1 MATIKANGQTY
12 FIDRSKITTPSIKIA
27 NVYYP
32 NPGYIPLFSG
42 NKGGTVD
49 YSRYKYTL
57 GGLKV
62 GNLRAAIS
70 RSFINSAPS
79 VSISAS
85 STRVANGTYV
95 TITATA
101 SDPDGDTIYYEWEGI
116 SAQSTISSIN
126 VYGSNQ
132 TKSYRCRVYDQY
144 GAYSSWSNQVSITW
158 YEPNHSPFISITEY
172 DNPVYEGDSIS
183 VKFYYYDPD
192 SDVCDV
198 RWGYGTSG
206 SGGIIH
212 YHETGYM
219 KVNASPSETYHT
231 VTIKPGGTLEDGR
244 YGIWVGIVDSKG
256 AFDIAFR
263 EVTKKT
269 YTYKCGAKL
278 FKSLKT
284 LQGYGVSYSVWEVN
298 IIPERLGNA
307 SAFAFEWG
315 GSSKDGWY
323 VSEYTWDIRRKPSSC
338 TVYPIRYDI
347 ESETITYRDYDFQG
361 GPGEHQ
367 MVINHLVNIR
377 QVGNAGTISLT
388 ENSWTSAKWS

>member
-85 STRVANGTYV
+85 STRIANGTNV

-101 SDPDGDTIYYEWEGI
+101 SDPDGDTIYYEWEGVSSS
-116 SAQSTISSIN
+116 SASVSVS
-126 VYGSNQ
+126 GSNQ
-132 TKSYRCRVYDQY
+132 TKSYRCRVHDSYS
-144 GAYSSWSNQVSITW
+144 AYSSWSNQVSITW
-158 YEPNHSPFISITEY
+158 YEPNHSPDINIAEY
-172 DNPVYEGDSIS
+172 DTSVYEGDSIS

-198 RWGYGTSG
+198 SWGYASFG
-206 SGGIIH
+206 SGGSTH
-212 YHETGYM
+212 DVETGYM
-219 KVNASPSETYHT
+219 KVNASPSNTYYT
-231 VTIKPGGTLEDGR
+231 VTIKPGGTLSNGM
-244 YGIWVGIVDSKG
+244 YGIWVEIVDSKG
-256 AFDIAFR
+256 AFAR
-263 EVTKKT
+263 AATTVTKKT

-278 FKSLKT
+278 FKSRKSS
-284 LQGYGVSYSVWEVN
+284 QWYGGSYSVWEVN
-298 IIPERLGNA
+298 IIPDRLGGA
-307 SAFAFEWG
+307 KAFAFEWG
-315 GSSKDGWY
+315 GSGKDSWY
-323 VSEYTWDIRRKPSSC
+323 VSEYTWDIRNKPSSC
-338 TVYPIRYDI
+338 TVYPITYDI
-347 ESETITYRDYDFQG
+347 KSETVTYNYYNGSFTGGGTAVVVDYK
-361 GPGEHQ
+361 
-367 MVINHLVNIR
+367 VNIR

-388 ENSWTSAKWS
+388 ENSWTSAEWS

>member
-27 NVYYP
+27 NAYYP

-85 STRVANGTYV
+85 STRIANGTTV

-101 SDPDGDTIYYEWEGI
+101 SDPDGDTIFYEWEGA
-116 SAQSTISSIN
+116 SSSSSSIN
-126 VYGSNQ
+126 VSGSNQ

-158 YEPNHSPFISITEY
+158 YEPNNPPYININEY
-172 DNPVYEGDSIS
+172 DNYAYEGDSIS
-183 VKFYYYDPD
+183 FEFYYYDYD

-198 RWGYGTSG
+198 SWGYTLSG
-206 SGGIIH
+206 SGGSA
-212 YHETGYM
+212 YDVETGYM
-219 KVNASPSETYHT
+219 KVNASPSKTYHT
-231 VTIKPGGTLEDGR
+231 VTVKPGGTFSNGVYR
-244 YGIWVGIVDSKG
+244 IWVKIVDSKG
-256 AFDIAFR
+256 ASDYTARTVI
-263 EVTKKT
+263 KKT

-278 FKSLKT
+278 FKSIKT
-284 LQGYGVSYSVWEVN
+284 QQGYGGSYSVWEVN
-298 IIPERLGNA
+298 IMPDRLGNA
-307 SAFAFEWG
+307 TTFAFEWG
-315 GSSKDGWY
+315 GSGINSWY
-323 VSEYTWDIRRKPSSC
+323 VSEYTWDIGNKPSSC

-347 ESETITYRDYDFQG
+347 ETRPFIVYDKIV
-361 GPGEHQ
+361 E
-367 MVINHLVNIR
+367 ISYKANIR

>member
-49 YSRYKYTL
+49 YSRYRYTL

-79 VSISAS
+79 VSIRAS
-85 STRVANGTYV
+85 STRVANGTNV
-95 TITATA
+95 NITATA

-126 VYGSNQ
+126 VWGSNQ
-132 TKSYRCRVYDQY
+132 TKSYRCRVYDSY

-158 YEPNHSPFISITEY
+158 YEPNHSPDINIAEFDTS
-172 DNPVYEGDSIS
+172 VYEGDSIS

-198 RWGYGTSG
+198 SWGYASFG
-206 SGGIIH
+206 SGGSTH
-212 YHETGYM
+212 DVETGYM
-219 KVNASPSETYHT
+219 KVNASPSKTYYT
-231 VTIKPGGTLEDGR
+231 VTIKPGGTLSNGM
-244 YGIWVGIVDSKG
+244 YGIWVKIVDSKG
-256 AFDIAFR
+256 AFAR
-263 EVTKKT
+263 AATTVTKKT
-269 YTYKCGAKL
+269 HKYKCSAKL
-278 FKSLKT
+278 FRSRKT
-284 LQGYGVSYSVWEVN
+284 HNSYGGYYDVWEVN
-298 IIPERLGNA
+298 LISDRLGGA
-307 SAFAFEWG
+307 KAFAFDWG
-315 GSSKDGWY
+315 GSGKGSWY
-323 VSEYTWDIRRKPSSC
+323 VSEYTYDIRRKPSSC
-338 TVYPIRYDI
+338 KVYPITYDI
-347 ESETITYRDYDFQG
+347 KSETITYKIYPSSFG
-361 GPGEHQ
+361 Q
-367 MVINHLVNIR
+367 MVNNYTVNIR
-377 QVGNAGTISLT
+377 RVGNGGTISLT
-388 ENSWTSAKWS
+388 ENSWTSAEWS

>member
-27 NVYYP
+27 NAYYP

-49 YSRYKYTL
+49 YSRYRYTL

-85 STRVANGTYV
+85 STRIANGTNV

-101 SDPDGDTIYYEWEGI
+101 SDPDGDTIFYEWEGVSSS
-116 SAQSTISSIN
+116 SASVGVS
-126 VYGSNQ
+126 GSNQ
-132 TKSYRCRVYDQY
+132 TKSYRCRVHDQY

-158 YEPNHSPFISITEY
+158 YEPNHSPYISITEY

-198 RWGYGTSG
+198 SWGYESFG
-206 SGGIIH
+206 SGGTI
-212 YHETGYM
+212 YPHETGYM

-231 VTIKPGGTLEDGR
+231 VTIKPGAILEDGR
-244 YGIWVGIVDSKG
+244 YGIWVRIVDSKG

-269 YTYKCGAKL
+269 YTYKCSAKL
-278 FKSLKT
+278 FKSRKAP
-284 LQGYGVSYSVWEVN
+284 QSYGGAYDVWEVN
-298 IIPERLGNA
+298 ITPDRLGVA
-307 SAFAFEWG
+307 STFAFEWG
-315 GSSKDGWY
+315 GSDKSSWY
-323 VSEYTWDIRRKPSSC
+323 VSEYTWDIGNKPSSC

-347 ESETITYRDYDFQG
+347 ERTSFIVYDKIVAIDH
-361 GPGEHQ
+361 P
-367 MVINHLVNIR
+367 VNIR
-377 QVGNAGTISLT
+377 QVGNPGTISLT

>member
-1 MATIKANGQTY
+1 MTTIKANGQTY

-85 STRVANGTYV
+85 STRIANGTNV

-101 SDPDGDTIYYEWEGI
+101 SDPDGDTIFYEWEGVSSS
-116 SAQSTISSIN
+116 SASVSVS
-126 VYGSNQ
+126 GSNQ
-132 TKSYRCRVYDQY
+132 TKSYRCRVYDSY

-158 YEPNHSPFISITEY
+158 YEPNHSPVIIITEY

-198 RWGYGTSG
+198 SWGYGSFG
-206 SGGIIH
+206 SGGSTH

-219 KVNASPSETYHT
+219 KVNASPSPTYHT

-256 AFDIAFR
+256 ASDIAFR
-263 EVTKKT
+263 TVTKKT

-278 FKSLKT
+278 FKSIKNP
-284 LQGYGVSYSVWEVN
+284 QSYNGGYSVWEVN

-315 GSSKDGWY
+315 GSSEDGWY
-323 VSEYTWDIRRKPSSC
+323 VSEYTWDIRKKPSSC

-347 ESETITYRDYDFQG
+347 DEYTIKYFGYDFQG
-361 GPGEHQ
+361 GPGNQQ
-367 MVINHLVNIR
+367 MTVKHLVNIR

-388 ENSWTSAKWS
+388 ENSWTSAEWS